1 MTVGHTAVCDVTHCW
16 TLAARLLTLTSARPK
31 RQDTSSS
38 VNMVPL
44 NSNVSSA
51 RLPSMAA

>member
-1 MTVGHTAVCDVTHCW
+1 MTVGHTASCNVTHCW
-16 TLAARLLTLTSARPK
+16 TLVARLLTLTSARPK

-38 VNMVPL
+38 VDVVPL

-51 RLPSMAA
+51 RLPSRAA

>member
-1 MTVGHTAVCDVTHCW
+1 MTVGHTASCNVTHCW
-16 TLAARLLTLTSARPK
+16 TLVARLLTLTSARPK

-38 VNMVPL
+38 VNIVPL

>member
-1 MTVGHTAVCDVTHCW
+1 MTVGHTPVCDVTHCW
-16 TLAARLLTLTSARPK
+16 ALAARLLTLTSARPK

-44 NSNVSSA
+44 NSKVSSA